1 MPFWRSYAH
10 LIWTTK
16 NREPLI
22 NLEIEEALYGC
33 LIAKAAELGCFAH
46 AVGGVTDHVH
56 VVISIPPK
64 HSVATVVKHLK
75 GSSSHYVNHV
85 LRNGSQ
91 AFAWQRGY
99 GYLTFGESQCERA
112 VAYVKGQKQ
121 HHLMNTVNN
130 WLERVDEDNEDEAP
144 STASAPKSQHGVREP
159 SPVYLSDEFP
169 Y

>member
-22 NLEIEEALYGC
+22 NAAMEDALYAC
-33 LIAKAAELGCFAH
+33 LIAKAAELSCFVH
-46 AVGGVTDHVH
+46 AVGGVADHVH

-85 LRNGSQ
+85 LGVGAQ
-91 AFAWQRGY
+91 PFAWQRGY
-99 GYLTFGESQCERA
+99 GYLSLGESQCERA

-121 HHLMNTVNN
+121 HHVMDTVNS
-130 WLERVDEDNEDEAP
+130 WLERVDEDNEEAYP
-144 STASAPKSQHGVREP
+144 SERIRVVRETQP
-159 SPVYLSDEFP
+159 TYLSDEFP
-169 Y
+169 S